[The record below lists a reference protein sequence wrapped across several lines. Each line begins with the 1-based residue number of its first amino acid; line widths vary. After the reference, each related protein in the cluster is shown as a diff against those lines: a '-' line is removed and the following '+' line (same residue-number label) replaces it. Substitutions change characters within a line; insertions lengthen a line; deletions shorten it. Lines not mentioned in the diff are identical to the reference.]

1 MRQSHSLATSR
12 TSNLVRQAAHVLGK
26 DEAVAPNN
34 GTPDKKSCAARLA
47 AGVQNNTGMTATN
60 LQYTGTIGGHANY
73 TFNVSDPT
81 GFQSIL
87 NNNPPFSLPFGIDQ
101 GYRYGV
107 IQSTHVENTLT
118 GGFSGHTDIFSGH
131 SIFAPLHLLVDVGI
145 GHIPGVNLDFG
156 CKAGS

>member
-1 MRQSHSLATSR
+1 MIGADTSM
-12 TSNLVRQAAHVLGK
+12 TSFSFCVFGI
-26 DEAVAPNN
+26 APSNAP
-34 GTPDKKSCAARLA
+34 PDKKSCAARLA
-47 AGVQNNTGMTATN
+47 AGVQKNTGVTPTN

-73 TFNVSDPT
+73 SFDVSDPT
-81 GFQSIL
+81 GFQGIL